1 MKDIL
6 SQADRLEIA
15 HLVIK
20 LLLAHFDESESGLM
34 AHADVS
40 VTAADVEKMQNLPAC
55 PCLILCDPD
64 VLSGQSHQKLE

>member
-1 MKDIL
+1 MSMEECGKAILKYFKSRPKYKVMKDIL

-40 VTAADVEKMQNLPAC
+40 VYLN
-55 PCLILCDPD
+55 ILF
-64 VLSGQSHQKLE
+64 VV